1 MSRVLMVT
9 SEGMCKLIELD
20 KMSNHS
26 FKGYIFNY
34 LIGKVLENDEIHPIS
49 YQDFLSRPEVLDL
62 YDSGCVV
69 YDTKNNMYKYEN
81 KMHNYPLEVFFDFDQ
96 KK

>member
-1 MSRVLMVT
+1 MGRVLIIT

-34 LIGKVLENDEIHPIS
+34 LIGKVLENEEIFPIS

-69 YDTKNNMYKYEN
+69 YDTKNNMNKYEN
-81 KMHNYPLEVFFDFDQ
+81 KMHNYQLAAFFDFDQ
-96 KK
+96 NK